1 MFERDIYPETVQG
14 LEGEALG
21 EIWPDRKT
29 FLDLAR
35 TQRIV
40 PVVIRLLAD
49 QDTPIS
55 LYRKLTAPSGPAG
68 SFLLESAGQGEDS
81 RWSIIGVNARASLTE
96 KDGSA
101 RWFGDVP
108 ASVPTSGDPLE
119 ALRATAAEF
128 KSARM
133 AHLPPFTG
141 GLVGF
146 VSYDAV
152 RRFENLPHKPVDEIG
167 TPELCMLL
175 AQDVA
180 VYDHRDATVLLVAN
194 ALNLNGADSGAE
206 AAYEDA
212 LARID
217 TMRDSLRTHVETNP
231 VVYSAVQRPSSTAR
245 TSQTDF
251 EASVETAIQNI
262 IDGEIFQVVPSQR
275 HTQATS
281 ADPLDVYR
289 VLRRLN
295 PSPYMFLV
303 RAHDGDGKSIDVVGA
318 SPETL
323 VTVRGRQA
331 STHPIAGSRPRGA
344 NAEEDER
351 IKSELLADPKDRS
364 EHLMLVDL
372 GRNDLQKVCEPG
384 SVIVRDFMSVVKY
397 SHIMHVISTVTGTL
411 KEGLSAFDALAAT
424 FPAGTLTGAP
434 KPRAMQLIDELE
446 PVSRGIYGG
455 TVGYLDF
462 AGDLD
467 MAIAIRTA
475 VMKDGRAHVQA
486 GGGVVADSI
495 PTMEHRESL
504 SKAAAAQRAVASA
517 ETLREQ

>member
-1 MFERDIYPETVQG
+1 MFERDVYPETVQG

-96 KDGSA
+96 KDGNA

-175 AQDVA
+175 
-180 VYDHRDATVLLVAN
+180 
-194 ALNLNGADSGAE
+194 
-206 AAYEDA
+206 
-212 LARID
+212 
-217 TMRDSLRTHVETNP
+217 
-231 VVYSAVQRPSSTAR
+231 
-245 TSQTDF
+245 
-251 EASVETAIQNI
+251 
-262 IDGEIFQVVPSQR
+262 
-275 HTQATS
+275 
-281 ADPLDVYR
+281 
-289 VLRRLN
+289 
-295 PSPYMFLV
+295 
-303 RAHDGDGKSIDVVGA
+303 
-318 SPETL
+318 
-323 VTVRGRQA
+323 
-331 STHPIAGSRPRGA
+331 
-344 NAEEDER
+344 
-351 IKSELLADPKDRS
+351 
-364 EHLMLVDL
+364 
-372 GRNDLQKVCEPG
+372 
-384 SVIVRDFMSVVKY
+384 
-397 SHIMHVISTVTGTL
+397 
-411 KEGLSAFDALAAT
+411 
-424 FPAGTLTGAP
+424 
-434 KPRAMQLIDELE
+434 
-446 PVSRGIYGG
+446 
-455 TVGYLDF
+455 
-462 AGDLD
+462 
-467 MAIAIRTA
+467 
-475 VMKDGRAHVQA
+475 
-486 GGGVVADSI
+486 
-495 PTMEHRESL
+495 
-504 SKAAAAQRAVASA
+504 
-517 ETLREQ
+517 

>member
-1 MFERDIYPETVQG
+1 MSKRVIYPEKVRG
-14 LEGEALG
+14 LEGAKLG
-21 EIWPDRKT
+21 EVWPDRET
-29 FLDLAR
+29 FLELAR
-35 TQRIV
+35 SQRIV

-55 LYRKLTAPSGPAG
+55 LYRKLTAPLGPAG

-81 RWSIIGVNARASLTE
+81 RWSIIGVKARASLTE
-96 KDGSA
+96 KDGEA
-101 RWFGDVP
+101 RWYGDVP
-108 ASVPTSGDPLE
+108 ASVPTSGAPLE
-119 ALRATAAEF
+119 ALRATATAF
-128 KSARM
+128 KSARFD
-133 AHLPPFTG
+133 HLPPFTG

-152 RRFENLPHKPVDEIG
+152 RRIEKLPHQPIDEIG

-175 AQDVA
+175 AEDVA
-180 VYDHRDATVLLVAN
+180 VFDHTDSTVLLVAN
-194 ALNLNGADSGAE
+194 ALNLNGHQSGAE
-206 AAYEDA
+206 EAYDAALVRIEAMREA
-212 LARID
+212 LRASI
-217 TMRDSLRTHVETNP
+217 ETTP
-231 VVYSAVQRPSSTAR
+231 VVYSSVESPLSTAR
-245 TSQTDF
+245 TSQTEF
-251 EASVETAIQNI
+251 EKSVETAIKNI

-275 HTQATS
+275 HTQGTN
-281 ADPLDVYR
+281 ADPLEVYR

-303 RAHDGDGKSIDVVGA
+303 RAHDGDGKPIDIVGA

-323 VTVRGRQA
+323 VTVRDRQA
-331 STHPIAGSRPRGA
+331 STHPIAGSRPRGVD
-344 NAEEDER
+344 AEDDER
-351 IKSELLADPKDRS
+351 LKNELLADPKDRS

-372 GRNDLQKVCEPG
+372 GRNDLHKVCQAG
-384 SVIVRDFMSVVKY
+384 SVIVRDFMNVVKY
-397 SHIMHVISTVTGTL
+397 SHVMHMISSVTGTL
-411 KEGLSAFDALAAT
+411 KNGMTAFDALTAT

-434 KPRAMQLIDELE
+434 KPRAMQIIDELE

-467 MAIAIRTA
+467 MAIAIRTT

-486 GGGVVADSI
+486 GGGVVADSS

-504 SKAAAAQRAVASA
+504 SKAAAAERAVASA
-517 ETLREQ
+517 ETLRSQ

>member
-29 FLDLAR
+29 FLNLAR
-35 TQRIV
+35 QQRIV

-96 KDGSA
+96 KDGNA
-101 RWFGDVP
+101 RWFGVVP

-128 KSARM
+128 KSARIT
-133 AHLPPFTG
+133 HLPPFTG

-180 VYDHRDATVLLVAN
+180 VYDHRD
-194 ALNLNGADSGAE
+194 
-206 AAYEDA
+206 
-212 LARID
+212 
-217 TMRDSLRTHVETNP
+217 
-231 VVYSAVQRPSSTAR
+231 
-245 TSQTDF
+245 
-251 EASVETAIQNI
+251 
-262 IDGEIFQVVPSQR
+262 IFQVVPSQR

-295 PSPYMFLV
+295 PSPYVFLV

-323 VTVRGRQA
+323 VTVRGRHA

-384 SVIVRDFMSVVKY
+384 SVNVRDFMSVVKY

-411 KEGLSAFDALAAT
+411 KEGLSAFDALAVT

-517 ETLREQ
+517 ETLRQQ